1 MNRKKLS
8 NNEMVETFGLLM
20 VLFVVFYCV
29 LFVGSKLFFQNFR
42 L

>member
-8 NNEMVETFGLLM
+8 NNEMTRVVCFVKYLL
-20 VLFVVFYCV
+20 LSFCV
-29 LFVGSKLFFQNFR
+29 DFCALTKLFFQNYR